1 MVSAGATAVSIERVD
16 LFLLA
21 LTKRMSSSPMPNPMP
36 TIHLPVVTSE
46 ELSLFPLGG

>member
-1 MVSAGATAVSIERVD
+1 MGACATGAVVERVGS
-16 LFLLA
+16 FLVA
-21 LTKRMSSSPMPNPMP
+21 LTKMMSRSPIPNPMP